1 MNKIKKILL
10 FTVCILGLFGI
21 NVEAADMKYSIEAN
35 IPENQIDKNLT
46 YFDLKMEP
54 RQKQTIS
61 LTLRNHS
68 DKESNFT
75 IEPHTADTN
84 RNGVID
90 YSKKLEKKDISMKY
104 SFEELITGET
114 KHTLQPNEEKKVEF
128 TIQMPEESYDGIV
141 LGGFYIHKQADNAD
155 KEEEKSVQ
163 IKNDYSY
170 VIGAKLTVTSKEVEP
185 KLELNEVKP
194 NLENYRTVVTAN
206 LQNTEAVIVSG
217 LNVDAKVY
225 KKGSDSVLHETK
237 KDGMS
242 MAPNSNF
249 NLAINWD
256 NQELEPG
263 KYHLK
268 LAAKDKMDRT
278 WEFEK
283 DFEIKGKEAKSLN
296 KEAVELKDDNM
307 KWYIIIGA
315 CVLLIATLLIVLIIM
330 MKKIKKDEENN

>member
-1 MNKIKKILL
+1 MNNIKKILL
-10 FTVCILGLFGI
+10 FTVCILGLFGV
-21 NVEAADMKYSIEAN
+21 NVQAADMKYSIEAN

-54 RQKQTIS
+54 GKKQTIS
-61 LTLRNHS
+61 MTLRNHS
-68 DKESNFT
+68 DKASTFS
-75 IEPHTADTN
+75 IEPHAASTN

-90 YSKKLEKKDISMKY
+90 YSKKLEKKDGSMKY

-114 KHTLQPNEEKKVEF
+114 KHTLQPNEQKKVEF
-128 TIQMPEESYDGIV
+128 TIQMPEESYDGII
-141 LGGFYIHKQADNAD
+141 LGGFYIHKEANQAEKD
-155 KEEEKSVQ
+155 EEKSVQ

-170 VIGAKLTVTSKEVEP
+170 VIGIKLTEASKEVEP
-185 KLELNEVKP
+185 KLQLNEVQP

-206 LQNTEAVIVSG
+206 LQNTEPVIVSG
-217 LNVDAKVY
+217 LSVDAKVY

-249 NLAINWD
+249 DFAINWD
-256 NQELEPG
+256 NQELKPG

-268 LAAKDKMDRT
+268 LAAKDKMNRT

-283 DFEIKGKEAKSLN
+283 DFEIKGKESNSLN
-296 KEAVELKDDNM
+296 KEAVELKDDNT
-307 KWYIIIGA
+307 KWYIIIGV
-315 CVLLIATLLIVLIIM
+315 CVLLISILVVMLIIV
-330 MKKIKKDEENN
+330 MKKRRKEQND

>member
-1 MNKIKKILL
+1 MDKIKKILL
-10 FTVCILGLFGI
+10 FTVCILGLFGV

-35 IPENQIDKNLT
+35 IPENQIDKKLT

-61 LTLRNHS
+61 LTLRNYS
-68 DKESNFT
+68 DEVSTFS
-75 IEPHTADTN
+75 IEPHTAATN

-90 YSKKLEKKDISMKY
+90 YSKKLVKKDSSMKY

-114 KHTLQPNEEKKVEF
+114 KHTLQPKEEKKVEF
-128 TIQMPEESYDGIV
+128 TIQMPKESYDGII
-141 LGGFYIHKQADNAD
+141 LGGFYIHKEANKEG
-155 KEEEKSVQ
+155 KEEKKSLQ

-170 VIGAKLTVTSKEVEP
+170 VIGVRLTETSKEVESDLQL
-185 KLELNEVKP
+185 KEIKP

-217 LNVDAKVY
+217 LSVDAKVY
-225 KKGSDSVLHETK
+225 KKGSKSVLHETK

-249 NLAINWD
+249 DFAINWG
-256 NQELEPG
+256 NQELKPG

-278 WEFEK
+278 WELEN
-283 DFEIKGKEAKSLN
+283 DFEIKGKESKSLN
-296 KEAVELKDDNM
+296 KEAVELKDDNT
-307 KWYIIIGA
+307 KWYIIIGV
-315 CVLLIATLLIVLIIM
+315 CVLIISILFTILIIM
-330 MKKIKKDEENN
+330 IKNKKN

>member
-10 FTVCILGLFGI
+10 FTVCILGLFGV

-54 RQKQTIS
+54 GQKQTIS

-68 DKESNFT
+68 DKVSTFT
-75 IEPHTADTN
+75 IEPHSAATN

-90 YSKKLEKKDISMKY
+90 YSKKLEKKDSSMKY

-128 TIQMPEESYDGIV
+128 TIQMPAESYDGII

-170 VIGAKLTVTSKEVEP
+170 VIGAKLTETSKEVEP
-185 KLELNEVKP
+185 KLNLNGVKP

-217 LNVDAKVY
+217 LSVDAKVY

-249 NLAINWD
+249 DFAINWD
-256 NQELEPG
+256 NQELKPG

-268 LAAKDKMDRT
+268 LAANDKMDRT

-283 DFEIKGKEAKSLN
+283 DFEIKGKESNSLN
-296 KEAVELKDDNM
+296 KEAIELKDDNM
-307 KWYIIIGA
+307 KLYIIIGA
-315 CVLLIATLLIVLIIM
+315 CVLLITILLIVLFIM
-330 MKKIKKDEENN
+330 MKKRKKDAEN